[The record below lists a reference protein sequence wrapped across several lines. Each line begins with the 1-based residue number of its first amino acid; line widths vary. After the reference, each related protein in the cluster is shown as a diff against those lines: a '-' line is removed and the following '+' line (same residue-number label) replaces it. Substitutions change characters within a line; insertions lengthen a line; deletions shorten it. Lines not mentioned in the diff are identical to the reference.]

1 MSINSLWAETAAID
15 YHGSDLTESLSC
27 DVVVVG
33 AGFTGLRAAL
43 VMAEAGTDVVV
54 VDAGD
59 VGYGASGRNG
69 GQVNPMLPVPHPDD
83 LLRAVGPVHAERM
96 TEMSLG
102 SADELFALIEKHQIR
117 CDARQ
122 LGWIRTDHCAAARDR
137 SRAAARAWNAVGA
150 DFTFVDGDDVA
161 RLTGSPAY
169 RSGMIAAKGGAVQP
183 LSLVRGLARA
193 AENAGARIFRHAP
206 ASDFTRQGNRWTLRV
221 GDKTIRAEWV
231 VMATN
236 GYTDG
241 AHAKLRRSILPLSPI
256 QIASE
261 PLSEAQIGPVLA
273 KGHTIADTQRQI
285 MYARREPDNR
295 MVYGSIGYRRPFGDI
310 GGFHWLL
317 ADVKR
322 IFPSLAGA
330 RWTYRWG
337 GQIALTTDRLP
348 HLHEPA
354 PNFVAGLGY
363 NGRGVAMAHVMGR
376 ILAER
381 VLGTAAADLPIPATP
396 IGTMPFR
403 ATQVFGA
410 AIAIPWMRLRDRMEF
425 GQTDS

>member
-1 MSINSLWAETAAID
+1 MSIHSLWEQTAAID
-15 YHGSDLTESLSC
+15 YRGGDLTESVAC

-43 VMAEAGTDVVV
+43 VLAEAGTDVVV

-59 VGYGASGRNG
+59 VGFGASGRNG
-69 GQVNPMLPVPHPDD
+69 GQVNPMLPVLHPDD

-102 SADELFALIEKHQIR
+102 SADELFALIEQHQIR

-122 LGWIRTDHCAAARDR
+122 HGWIRTDHCAAARDR
-137 SRAAARAWNAVGA
+137 SRAAAKAWNAVGA
-150 DFTFVDGDDVA
+150 EFSFIDGDDVE

-193 AENAGARIFRHAP
+193 AENAGARIFRNAS
-206 ASDFTRQGNRWTLRV
+206 ASDFTRTGNRWTLRID
-221 GDKTIRAEWV
+221 DKNIKAEWV

-236 GYTDG
+236 GYTDN
-241 AHAKLRRSILPLSPI
+241 AHPKLRRSILPLSPI

-261 PLSEAQIGPVLA
+261 PLSDDEIGPVLA
-273 KGHTIADTQRQI
+273 HGHTIADTQRQI
-285 MYARREPDNR
+285 MYARREPGNR
-295 MVYGSIGYRRPFGDI
+295 VVYGSIGYQRPFGGI

-322 IFPSLAGA
+322 IFPSLAEA
-330 RWTYRWG
+330 KWRYRWG

-354 PNFVAGLGY
+354 PNLVAGLGY

-381 VLGTAAADLPIPATP
+381 VLGTPAADLPIPTTP
-396 IGTMPFR
+396 IGTMPLR
-403 ATQVFGA
+403 STQVFGA

-425 GQTDS
+425 GRTDT